1 MNMLLSSFSYKTS
14 EWELSE
20 INALKR
26 TNLLVGKNAAGKTRT
41 IRALQYVT
49 AFLRMK
55 PELLAPKAFKTRL
68 TFIEPD
74 NNCWDLTYAFEI
86 DNNIV
91 IGEQLVVCG
100 KTLLKRDRE
109 NTLLNGETINPPADK
124 LTVQVRRDRNAYPEI
139 EKLMAWAEG
148 LMAVSCSDINPFTII
163 NEKSGYINPIPF
175 SELVGSLD
183 KEEKESVIEDAKRM
197 GYEISDMALIEANS
211 EIKLVA
217 VRERDMQNG
226 LLDFQL
232 SSGML
237 RVLYIL
243 CFLEYIRHTDNY
255 SMLLIDDLGEGLDYS
270 RATHIG
276 EKVFNACENG
286 NLQLIASSNDSFLM
300 DVVDISK
307 WQIVRSKNSKLSVI
321 NQTNQPELFEMFRM
335 TGLSNFDLF
344 SSDFIDNFLARSAE

>member
-1 MNMLLSSFSYKTS
+1 MDMLLSSFNYKTS
-14 EWELSE
+14 GWELSE
-20 INALKR
+20 INALKQ

-41 IRALQYVT
+41 IRALQYVMS
-49 AFLRMK
+49 FLRLK
-55 PELLAPKAFKTRL
+55 PELLAPKSFKTKL
-68 TFIEPD
+68 TFIDPEK
-74 NNCWDLTYAFEI
+74 NGWDLTYTFKI

-91 IGEQLVVCG
+91 IDEQLAVCG
-100 KTLLKRDRE
+100 KTLLKRNRE

-148 LMAVSCSDINPFTII
+148 LMVVSCSDINPFTII
-163 NEKSGYINPIPF
+163 SGKSGYINPIPF
-175 SELVGSLD
+175 SELVEALD
-183 KEEKESVIEDAKRM
+183 KDEKKSVIEDAKRM
-197 GYEISDMALIEANS
+197 GYDISDMALIEANS

-217 VRERDMQNG
+217 VKERYMQKG

-270 RATHIG
+270 RATHLG
-276 EKVFNACENG
+276 EKVFNVCENG

-307 WQIVRSKNSKLSVI
+307 WQIVRRKNSKLSVL
-321 NQTNQPELFEMFRM
+321 NQTNQPELFDMFRM